1 MLATLNDMLTQLDSA
16 TRQRKELEEISESC
30 QHWFKQV
37 DINLAVEIRNSTSPE
52 ILVEHIMLVR
62 IDFPNSIQ
70 YHSKLKSTQ
79 LT

>member
-1 MLATLNDMLTQLDSA
+1 MLSQLELA

-62 IDFPNSIQ
+62 SNPSNC
-70 YHSKLKSTQ
+70 T
-79 LT
+79 T